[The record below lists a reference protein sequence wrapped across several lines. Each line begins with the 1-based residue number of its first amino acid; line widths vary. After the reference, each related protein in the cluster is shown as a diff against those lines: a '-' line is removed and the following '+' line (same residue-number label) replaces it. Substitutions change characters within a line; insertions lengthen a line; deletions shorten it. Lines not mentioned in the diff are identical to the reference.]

1 MVKELSYH
9 TEEKWNAISHAIG
22 VVFGIVAL
30 FFLLRHNSD
39 KTEYAQLSI
48 IIYSMSFIILFLA
61 STLYHS
67 VSNPGIKR
75 KLRILDHISIYV
87 LIAGTYTPMALITLV
102 DGKGWL
108 IFYVV
113 WGIAAVGTL
122 LKLFFTGKFEA
133 FSLILYIA
141 MGWLIVLDFPN
152 LLEYSSR
159 LGLKLLFLGGAFYTV
174 GTIFYAW
181 KRIPYNH
188 FIWHLFV
195 LGGALSHWLLI
206 YCDVV

>member
-1 MVKELSYH
+1 MGKELTYH

-102 DGKGWL
+102 EGKGWL

-133 FSLILYIA
+133 LSLILYIA